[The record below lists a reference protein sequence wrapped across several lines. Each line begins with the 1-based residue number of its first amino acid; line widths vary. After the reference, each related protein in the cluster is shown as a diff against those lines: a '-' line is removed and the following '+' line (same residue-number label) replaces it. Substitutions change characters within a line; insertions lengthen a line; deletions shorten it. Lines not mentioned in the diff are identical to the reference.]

1 MHALRPPVKTQSYC
15 ERWNPTVKVIVQPDD
30 GPSSLLSALK
40 NAKESV
46 EVAIFRFDRT
56 DIETAL
62 KAAVLKGI
70 KVTALIADV
79 NRGGEKNLR
88 QLEMRF
94 LQAGITVARSA
105 RDLIRYHDKLI
116 IIDRHILFLLSFN
129 FTHLD
134 IDHSRGFG
142 IVTKN
147 TALVQEAVKL
157 FEADCARRPYS
168 ASSDNFVVSP
178 VNSRKVLRMFLERA
192 KKQLLIYDPQISDK
206 EMIGVLQSQ
215 AKAGVEI
222 RVIGKIRSRA
232 GLPVRKLTK
241 MRLHTRTIIRDGKQA
256 FVGSQSLRPAELDSR
271 REVGLIIREPK
282 LVKKLLTTFESDWG
296 SNDGAEAQPAQTE
309 SRLTADQEEEA
320 EKAVA
325 VLVHELRPLARTV
338 KKAVKKVVAHAGDEV
353 IHDKILKSTVKRV
366 VKKAV
371 KQAVKEAVQDSKR
384 A

>member
-1 MHALRPPVKTQSYC
+1 
-15 ERWNPTVKVIVQPDD
+15 VKVIVQPDD
-30 GPSSLLSALK
+30 GPSLLLSALK
-40 NAKESV
+40 NAKQSV
-46 EVAIFRFDRT
+46 ELSIFRFDRN

-62 KAAVLKGI
+62 KAAVSKGV

-88 QLEMRF
+88 HLEMRF
-94 LQAGITVARSA
+94 LQAGITVARSG

-116 IIDRHILFLLSFN
+116 IIDRRILFLLSFN

-142 IVTKN
+142 IVTKDA
-147 TALVQEAVKL
+147 ALVQEAVKL

-178 VNSRKVLRMFLERA
+178 VNARNVLRTFLERA

-206 EMIGVLQSQ
+206 EMIGVLQQ
-215 AKAGVEI
+215 RAKAGVEI
-222 RVIGKIRSRA
+222 RVIGKTQSRA
-232 GLPVRKLTK
+232 ALSVRKLTR
-241 MRLHTRTIIRDGKQA
+241 MRLHTRTIIRDGRQA

-271 REVGLIIREPK
+271 REVGLIFREPK
-282 LVKKLLTTFESDWG
+282 AVKKLVAMFEADWSATEGPGSQDVRTEPKSD
-296 SNDGAEAQPAQTE
+296 AEHE
-309 SRLTADQEEEA
+309 KDA

-353 IHDKILKSTVKRV
+353 VHDKILKLTVKKV

-371 KQAVKEAVQDSKR
+371 KQAVKEAVEDSQK

>member
-1 MHALRPPVKTQSYC
+1 M
-15 ERWNPTVKVIVQPDD
+15 KVIVQPDD
-30 GPSSLLSALK
+30 GVTSLLSAFK
-40 NAKESV
+40 KAKQSV
-46 EVAIFRFDRT
+46 ELAIFRFDRS

-62 KAAVLKGI
+62 KAAVSKGI

-88 QLEMRF
+88 ALEMRF

-116 IIDRHILFLLSFN
+116 IIDRRTLFLLSFN

-142 IVTKN
+142 IVTKH
-147 TALVQEAVKL
+147 AAFVHEAIKL

-168 ASSDNFVVSP
+168 SSSDNFVVSP
-178 VNSRKVLRMFLERA
+178 ANSRKVLRVFLERA

-206 EMIGVLQSQ
+206 EMIGVLQAQ

-222 RVIGKIRSRA
+222 RVIGKIKSGA
-232 GLPVRKLTK
+232 VLPVRKLMK
-241 MRLHTRTIIRDGKQA
+241 MRLHTRTIIRDGRQA
-256 FVGSQSLRPAELDSR
+256 FVGSQSLRAAELDSR

-282 LVKKLLTTFESDWG
+282 AVKRLLATFESDWG
-296 SNDGAEAQPAQTE
+296 TSDGEEEKASQTKNN
-309 SRLTADQEEEA
+309 LAADQQEEKA

-325 VLVHELRPLARTV
+325 VLVHELRPLAKTV
-338 KKAVKKVVAHAGDEV
+338 KKAVKKVVANAGDELA
-353 IHDKILKSTVKRV
+353 HDKILKLTVKKV

-371 KQAVKEAVQDSKR
+371 KQAVKEAVQDSQKT
-384 A
+384 

>member
-1 MHALRPPVKTQSYC
+1 
-15 ERWNPTVKVIVQPDD
+15 VKVIVQPDD

-40 NAKESV
+40 NAKQSV
-46 EVAIFRFDRT
+46 ELAIFRFDRS

-62 KAAVLKGI
+62 KAAVSKGI

-88 QLEMRF
+88 ELEMGF
-94 LQAGITVARSA
+94 LEAGITVARSA

-116 IIDRHILFLLSFN
+116 IIDRRILFLLSFN

-142 IVTKN
+142 IVTKH
-147 TALVQEAVKL
+147 AAFVQEAIKL

-168 ASSDNFVVSP
+168 SSSDNFVVSP
-178 VNSRKVLRMFLERA
+178 ANSRKVLRVFLERA

-206 EMIGVLQSQ
+206 EMISVLQAQ

-222 RVIGKIRSRA
+222 RVIGKIKSGA
-232 GLPVRKLTK
+232 ALPVRKLKK
-241 MRLHTRTIIRDGKQA
+241 MRLHTRTIIRDGQQA
-256 FVGSQSLRPAELDSR
+256 FVGSQSLRAAELDSR

-282 LVKKLLTTFESDWG
+282 AVKRLLATFESDWG
-296 SNDGAEAQPAQTE
+296 TSDGEEEKASQTQNH
-309 SRLTADQEEEA
+309 LTADQQEEKA

-325 VLVHELRPLARTV
+325 VLVHELRPLAKTL
-338 KKAVKKVVAHAGDEV
+338 KKAVKKVVANAGDELV
-353 IHDKILKSTVKRV
+353 HDKILKSTVKKV

-371 KQAVKEAVQDSKR
+371 KQAVREAVQDSQK